1 MQNNVAE
8 SSSGCLAVADTHAGR
23 VINLPSE
30 IFSLI
35 SYFLDVFFCVSG
47 ADQKSFWSFFMEG
60 SINFSEG

>member
-35 SYFLDVFFCVSG
+35 SYFLDVFFVFLEQIRKVFG
-47 ADQKSFWSFFMEG
+47 LFLWRVL
-60 SINFSEG
+60 